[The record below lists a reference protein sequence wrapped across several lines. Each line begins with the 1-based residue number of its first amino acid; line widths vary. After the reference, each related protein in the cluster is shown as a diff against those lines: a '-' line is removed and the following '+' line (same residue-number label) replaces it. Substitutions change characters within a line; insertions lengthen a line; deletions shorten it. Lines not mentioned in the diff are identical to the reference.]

1 MRLNLDL
8 HTTDRKEETH
18 MAAMIFWMIAFAT
31 LTLVTAFGE
40 WLVEKLKPKPNYYWR
55 KEREKRHKQ
64 LVTHFLKP

>member
-1 MRLNLDL
+1 MSLNLDL

-18 MAAMIFWMIAFAT
+18 MAAMIVWMLAFAAI
-31 LTLVTAFGE
+31 TLVAAFGE
-40 WLVEKLKPKPNYYWR
+40 WLVEKLKPKPNRYWR